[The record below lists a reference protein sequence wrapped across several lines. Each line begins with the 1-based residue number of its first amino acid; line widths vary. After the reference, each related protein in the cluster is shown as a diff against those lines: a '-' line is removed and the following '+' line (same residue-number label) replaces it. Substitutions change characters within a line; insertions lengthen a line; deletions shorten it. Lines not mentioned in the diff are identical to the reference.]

1 MDVIESF
8 NQYYDIIIIA
18 EIMQLVWAF
27 ASDVEGRVF
36 ESWSWQTYVD
46 RTGSESFNVKRSSEM
61 TLKRC
66 VTCHSINILDVA
78 RYRTLADQLPCAWS
92 LSLQYSTGYDGVSI

>member
-18 EIMQLVWAF
+18 AIMQLVWAF
-27 ASDVEGRVF
+27 ASDVEGRMF

-46 RTGSESFNVKRSSEM
+46 RTGSESFKRSRVLGDD
-61 TLKRC
+61 LKKG
-66 VTCHSINILDVA
+66 CHVS
-78 RYRTLADQLPCAWS
+78 
-92 LSLQYSTGYDGVSI
+92 QY